1 MFVSE
6 SNPKIRNTLY
16 EWRQHKG
23 RRAVFIL
30 VTLLANGCGIAF
42 IYLSFFMGQLLT
54 RGFSFSLVLA
64 PFSLEIVA
72 FAFASYAL
80 VQVMTLGVIARKEAR
95 RTQLHLS
102 LLSVTI
108 ALLGQFGSIFQNES
122 LMFKARDPAQSN
134 FGNLGRVVGILGLT
148 TVALW
153 FALVV
158 VVAYVV
164 RKKKVVE
171 VEKFP
176 AINENTYLVQA
187 STDNED

>member
-1 MFVSE
+1 MLISE
-6 SNPKIRNTLY
+6 SNPKIRNTLH
-16 EWRQHKG
+16 EWRQHWG

-42 IYLSFFMGQLLT
+42 IYLSFFMSELLT
-54 RGFSFSLVLA
+54 GRFSLVLA

-102 LLSVTI
+102 LLGVTI
-108 ALLGQFGSIFQNES
+108 ALLGQFGSIFQNEL
-122 LMFKARDPAQSN
+122 LMFKAQDPAFSK
-134 FGNLGRVVGILGLT
+134 FGNLGPVVGILGLT

-158 VVAYVV
+158 GVAYVV